1 MPSVRGRSC
10 WKVSRGG
17 LGELQGFPLFGV
29 LGVFLGVFPFYVAI
43 RKLFGTGNTCRLG
56 KDVGLPMDLLAS
68 LSKFCPMLTIWRPT
82 LPTGS
87 VELL

>member
-1 MPSVRGRSC
+1 MPSARGRSC

-17 LGELQGFPLFGV
+17 LGELQGFPLFSV
-29 LGVFLGVFPFYVAI
+29 LGGFLGVFPSCVPLKKI
-43 RKLFGTGNTCRLG
+43 FGTGNTCSLG
-56 KDVGLPMDLLAS
+56 KDVGLPMDLLVS
-68 LSKFCPMLTIWRPT
+68 LSKFCPVLRSWRPT